1 MEAPRQPVSISRRHP
16 PNPATNPTMSR
27 SRCHI
32 TTSTAEDVVLDE
44 SGVDAAELL
53 MRQLGAQII
62 DEQET

>member
-1 MEAPRQPVSISRRHP
+1 MRDIV
-16 PNPATNPTMSR
+16 
-27 SRCHI
+27 
-32 TTSTAEDVVLDE
+32 TAEDVVLDE